1 MSIDKI
7 KKITRILM
15 IILTVLEYLFLF
27 VSIGML
33 ILSGIVWL
41 AKSPN
46 VIESLKPEFD
56 NVVCQGTNLILD
68 GKIFSIPMFS
78 LGAFGLAVENI
89 SIAIALFFGR
99 SICKCIYNGETPFQ
113 YVFGEK
119 IRHISFFLLI
129 SFIIRCV
136 IDGFENIL
144 SMFVILFIIF
154 SVSFIFDYGCEL
166 QEEVDE
172 IL

>member
-7 KKITRILM
+7 KKIARILM
-15 IILTVLEYLFLF
+15 MILTVLGGLFLF

-33 ILSGIVWL
+33 ISSGIIWL
-41 AKSPN
+41 AKSPS

-68 GKIFSIPMFS
+68 GKIFPILKFS
-78 LGAFGLAVENI
+78 LVAFGLAVEYI

-113 YVFGEK
+113 HVIGEK
-119 IRHISFFLLI
+119 IRRISFFLLV
-129 SFIIRCV
+129 SFVIRCV
-136 IDGFENIL
+136 IDGAENIL
-144 SMFVILFIIF
+144 SMFVILLIIF

-166 QEEVDE
+166 QDEVDE